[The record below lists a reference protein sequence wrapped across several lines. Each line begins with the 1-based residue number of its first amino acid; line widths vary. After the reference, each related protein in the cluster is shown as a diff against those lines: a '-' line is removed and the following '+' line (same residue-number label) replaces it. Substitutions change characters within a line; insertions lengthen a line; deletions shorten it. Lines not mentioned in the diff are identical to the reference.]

1 MKKLLIPGQAE
12 KLYFQ
17 IPSRFLT
24 IMVRKDVISVNL
36 VATFLL

>member
-24 IMVRKDVISVNL
+24 IGSERCD
-36 VATFLL
+36 FR